1 MPVIKLI
8 GFTIESPTL
17 TQSDMSFS
25 SPYLTGFLLVLMF
38 AFSCQSKSVD
48 FNSSDISLSW
58 QLEQNQ
64 ISPEQFHQ
72 AKFLLTNNGDQP
84 LKPDWEIFFNTIFLS
99 VNPDV
104 LDSLVSIEHL
114 SGDFFRIK
122 PKNGFPVLEKGENY
136 SFSYSS
142 DNFLLKNSHT
152 PTGLYIVFGGSEESH
167 LIVDFTASRIEI
179 QDQLTAVTG
188 SNLPIPD
195 PAFLF
200 ERNKNL
206 SLLDIKSISPIIP
219 TPKSFQWGEG
229 VMILSDNFSIYA
241 DPDFETE
248 AGLLK
253 ERLSTFFKGKTEI
266 SSSKDA
272 SILILKDPS
281 KVSQE
286 AYAINIGEKIEI
298 SSSNPK
304 GAFYGIQSLLAML
317 PVSSYSS
324 QEDKLVL
331 PKIAIDDEPRFEY
344 RGFFLDVARNFQSK
358 EAILKT
364 LDLMAFYKLNVFH
377 FNLANDEGWR
387 IEIPGLP
394 ELTEVGSK
402 RGHSKDESQ
411 FLWPYYAS
419 GPDKDKSPN
428 GTGFYSTEDFK
439 EILRYAN
446 ERHIEVIPEIGA
458 PGHSRAAIIAMRK
471 RYHDKMK
478 SGDKEGALEYLLEDF
493 ADQSEY
499 LSAQNFRGNTIC
511 ICQESAF
518 TFYEKVVDEILA
530 MYKEADVPIRTF
542 HTGGDEVPKGAW
554 TNSPVCEKFIA
565 DTEGIDT
572 RNDLQ
577 NYFYNRVSKMFEER
591 GIQTAGWEEIGQL
604 EVHENGKEVIR
615 PNPVF
620 ANKGFRAYAWN
631 AVAGW
636 GGEDM
641 AYQLANAGY
650 EVIIC
655 NSSNFYF
662 DLAYNMDPDEPGHQ
676 WSGFVDT
683 KTAWRTVPLNNFISN
698 ETDMYGNPI
707 DIETLSKNK
716 ALLTAEGRKNIK
728 GVSGQLWSETIKGQ
742 EMMEYY
748 LLPKM
753 LGYVERAWSQDPE
766 WTAIADP
773 EKRKFEMEKSWNL
786 FANALGQKEIPRLE
800 YLFGGFNYRLPK
812 VGAIVSDGKLHANV
826 ENPGL
831 TIRYT
836 EDGSDPDGNSKVYA
850 GPIPFKGQ
858 VKLRAF
864 STSENGGGISEIK

>member
-1 MPVIKLI
+1 MNQIIQKIAMVL
-8 GFTIESPTL
+8 FALL
-17 TQSDMSFS
+17 T
-25 SPYLTGFLLVLMF
+25 VN
-38 AFSCQSKSVD
+38 SCQPKSKNINND
-48 FNSSDISLSW
+48 QISISW
-58 QLEQNQ
+58 ELEQNK
-64 ISPEQFHQ
+64 ISPNQFHQ
-72 AKFLLTNNGDQP
+72 AKFTLTNNGNP
-84 LKPDWEIFFNTIFLS
+84 ALKPGWEIYFNTIFLS
-99 VNPDV
+99 VNPQV

-122 PKNGFPVLEKGENY
+122 PKDGFPVLEKGETH

-152 PTGLYIVFGGSEESH
+152 PSGLYIVFGDSEEGH
-167 LIVDFTASRIEI
+167 PIEDFKASRIEI
-179 QDQLTAVTG
+179 QDQLTAVAG
-188 SNLPIPD
+188 SNFPIPD
-195 PAFLF
+195 PAYLF
-200 ERNKNL
+200 EKNQNL
-206 SLLDIKSISPIIP
+206 SLLSQKDFSPIIP
-219 TPKSFQWGEG
+219 TPKSYNWGVGE
-229 VMILSDNFSIYA
+229 VVLSETISIYA
-241 DPDFETE
+241 DAGFEME
-248 AGLLK
+248 AKFLK
-253 ERLSTFFKGKTEI
+253 ERLSTNFKGKIEI

-272 SILILKDPS
+272 SFLILKDPS
-281 KVSQE
+281 KVSSE
-286 AYAINIGEKIEI
+286 AYALNIGEKIEI
-298 SSSNPK
+298 RSGNPK

-317 PVSSYSS
+317 PLSSFTSPT
-324 QEDKLVL
+324 DKLEL
-331 PKIAIDDEPRFEY
+331 PKISIEDEPRFEY
-344 RGFFLDVARNFQSK
+344 RSFFLDVARNFQSK
-358 EAILKT
+358 KAILKI

-439 EILRYAN
+439 EILRYAK

-493 ADQSEY
+493 EDQSEY

-530 MYKEADVPIRTF
+530 MYEEADVWISTF

-565 DTEGIDT
+565 ETEGVNT

-577 NYFYNRVSKMFEER
+577 NYFYTRVSKMFEER
-591 GIQTAGWEEIGQL
+591 GIQTAGWEEIGQIDI
-604 EVHENGKEVIR
+604 HENGKEVIR

-662 DLAYNMDPDEPGHQ
+662 DLAYNVDPDEPGHQ

-707 DIETLSKNK
+707 DAESLAKGK
-716 ALLTAEGRKNIK
+716 AKMTAEGTKNIK
-728 GVSGQLWSETIKGQ
+728 GVSGQLWTETIKGQ

-773 EKRKFEMEKSWNL
+773 EKRKIEMEKEWNK

-800 YLFGGFNYRLPK
+800 YLFGGFNVRLPK
-812 VGAIVSDGKLHANV
+812 AGATVKEGKIFANV
-826 ENPGL
+826 DTPGL

-836 EDGSDPDGNSKVYA
+836 VNGSEPTIQSEIYSE
-850 GPIPFKGQ
+850 PIPFKGN
-858 VKLRAF
+858 VKLQVF
-864 STSENGGGISEIK
+864 SPQGKSGGISGIK

>member
-1 MPVIKLI
+1 MNPIFKKIALA
-8 GFTIESPTL
+8 L
-17 TQSDMSFS
+17 LL
-25 SPYLTGFLLVLMF
+25 PYVFN
-38 AFSCQSKSVD
+38 SCQTIKEK
-48 FNSSDISLSW
+48 FNPDEFRIYW
-58 QLEQNQ
+58 ELEQNQ

-84 LKPDWEIFFNTIFLS
+84 LKPDWEIYFNTIFLS

-104 LDSLVSIEHL
+104 LDSLISIEHL

-122 PKNGFPVLEKGENY
+122 PKNGFPVLEKGETY

-152 PTGLYIVFGGSEESH
+152 PTGLYIVFGDSEESH
-167 LIVDFTASRIEI
+167 PIVDFTASRIEI
-179 QDQLTAVTG
+179 QDQLAAVAG

-206 SLLDIKSISPIIP
+206 SILDTKSISPIIP
-219 TPKSFQWGEG
+219 TPKSYHWGSGYLLLKNE
-229 VMILSDNFSIYA
+229 ISIYA
-241 DPDFETE
+241 DAGFEKE
-248 AGLLK
+248 AAFLQEK
-253 ERLSTFFKGKTEI
+253 LSSVYTG
-266 SSSKDA
+266 
-272 SILILKDPS
+272 
-281 KVSQE
+281 
-286 AYAINIGEKIEI
+286 NIEI
-298 SSSNPK
+298 SSLPDASISILQIKARTNEEAYGLKIGEKVEIEAIDAK
-304 GAFYGIQSLLAML
+304 GAFYGIQSLLAL
-317 PVSSYSS
+317 VPVSSF
-324 QEDKLVL
+324 QTPTNELIL
-331 PKIAIDDEPRFEY
+331 PKISIQDEPRFEY

-358 EAILKT
+358 KAILKI

-439 EILRYAN
+439 EILRYAK

-478 SGDKEGALEYLLEDF
+478 SGDEKGALEYLLEDF

-530 MYKEADVPIRTF
+530 MYEEADVRISTF

-565 DTEGIDT
+565 ETEGINT

-577 NYFYNRVSKMFEER
+577 NYFYTRVSKMFEER
-591 GIQTAGWEEIGQL
+591 GIQTAGWEEIGQIDI
-604 EVHENGKEVIR
+604 HENGKEVIR
-615 PNPVF
+615 PNPIF

-676 WSGFVDT
+676 WSGFVDM

-716 ALLTAEGRKNIK
+716 AKLTAEGIKNIK

-766 WTAIADP
+766 WTAIADT
-773 EKRKFEMEKSWNL
+773 EKRKIEMEKDWNL

-800 YLFGGFNYRLPK
+800 YLFGGFNYHLPK
-812 VGAIVSDGKLHANV
+812 VGAKVSDGKLHANV

-836 EDGSDPDGNSKVYA
+836 EDGSDPDGNSKVYE

>member
-1 MPVIKLI
+1 MNQIIQKIAMVL
-8 GFTIESPTL
+8 FALL
-17 TQSDMSFS
+17 T
-25 SPYLTGFLLVLMF
+25 VN
-38 AFSCQSKSVD
+38 SCQPKSKRINPD
-48 FNSSDISLSW
+48 QISISW
-58 QLEQNQ
+58 ELEQNQ

-84 LKPDWEIFFNTIFLS
+84 LKPDWEIYFNTIFLS
-99 VNPDV
+99 VNPQE
-104 LDSLVSIEHL
+104 LDSLVSIQHL

-122 PKNGFPVLEKGENY
+122 PKDGFPVLEKGETY

-152 PTGLYIVFGGSEESH
+152 PTGLYIVFGDSEEGH
-167 LIVDFTASRIEI
+167 PIADFTASRIEI
-179 QDQLTAVTG
+179 QDQLTAVAG

-206 SLLDIKSISPIIP
+206 SLLSQKDFSPIIP
-219 TPKSFQWGEG
+219 TPKSYNWGVGE
-229 VMILSDNFSIYA
+229 VVLSETISIYA
-241 DPDFETE
+241 DAGFEME
-248 AGLLK
+248 AELLK
-253 ERLSTFFKGKTEI
+253 ERLSTFFKGEIEI

-272 SILILKDPS
+272 SVLILKDPS
-281 KVSQE
+281 KVSSE
-286 AYAINIGEKIEI
+286 AYALNIGEKIEI
-298 SSSNPK
+298 SSGNPK

-317 PVSSYSS
+317 PLSSFTSPA
-324 QEDKLVL
+324 DKLEL
-331 PKIAIDDEPRFEY
+331 PKISIEDEPRFEY

-358 EAILKT
+358 EAILKI

-402 RGHSKDESQ
+402 RGHSKDEFQ

-428 GTGFYSTEDFK
+428 GTGFYSVEDFK
-439 EILRYAN
+439 QILQYAK

-478 SGDKEGALEYLLEDF
+478 SGDEKGALEYLLEDF
-493 ADQSEY
+493 GDQSEY

-518 TFYEKVVDEILA
+518 TFYEKVVDEILT
-530 MYKEADVPIRTF
+530 MYKEANVRISTF

-565 DTEGIDT
+565 ETEGINT

-591 GIQTAGWEEIGQL
+591 GIQTAGWEEIGQMDI
-604 EVHENGKEVIR
+604 HENGKEVIR

-716 ALLTAEGRKNIK
+716 AKLTAEGRGNIK
-728 GVSGQLWSETIKGQ
+728 GVSGQLWSETVKGQ
-742 EMMEYY
+742 AMMEYY

-766 WTAIADP
+766 WTVIADP
-773 EKRKFEMEKSWNL
+773 EKRKIEMEKEWNK
-786 FANALGQKEIPRLE
+786 FANAVGQKEIPRLE
-800 YLFGGFNYRLPK
+800 YLFGGFNVRLPK
-812 VGAIVSDGKLHANV
+812 AGATVKEGKIFANLDT
-826 ENPGL
+826 PGL

-836 EDGSDPDGNSKVYA
+836 VNGGEPTIQSEIYSE
-850 GPIPFKGQ
+850 PIPFKGN
-858 VKLRAF
+858 VKLQVF
-864 STSENGGGISEIK
+864 SPQGKSGGISEIK